1 MAFRMITLGD
11 SVTWGQGLL
20 EDEKFDRL
28 VQEALKPL
36 HPEGVTLERFA
47 HSGAIIGPGSGRTAT
62 GGEVPVSSPTV
73 LEQLAQVP
81 SPGTADLVILN
92 GGLND
97 VGVAKILNPLS
108 VIPSLRHRV
117 EATCHGGMVN
127 LLRKTKDKFTKA
139 SCRIVVTGYY
149 TILSGQSHPLK
160 IPDLLELHGTAVSE
174 FVDEGVFFDLLSD
187 RCEEFFV
194 RSEAALQAAV
204 ADAGD
209 ARIKFVSSGFTGAN
223 AIFVPGTAL
232 LWGLTEDLDPVD
244 PVAGP
249 RRGQCDLTF
258 NKAGDLLRREQCY
271 RASAGH
277 PNVQGAIQYAA
288 RICAGLG
295 I

>member
-11 SVTWGQGLL
+11 SVTWGQGLP

-36 HPEGVTLERFA
+36 HPEGVTLERLA

-62 GGEVPVSSPTV
+62 GGEAPVSSPTV

-81 SPGTADLVILN
+81 SPGTADLVILT
-92 GGLND
+92 GGIND
-97 VGVAKILNPLS
+97 VGIAKILNPLS
-108 VIPSLRHRV
+108 LIPSLRRRV
-117 EATCHGGMVN
+117 EEACHDSMLS
-127 LLRKTKDKFTKA
+127 LLGAARAKFRKPE
-139 SCRIVVTGYY
+139 CRIVVTGYY
-149 TILSGQSHPLK
+149 TILSDKSRPLQ
-160 IPDLLELHGTAVSE
+160 IPDLLALQGMSVSE
-174 FVDEGVFFDLLSD
+174 FVDESVFFDLLSD
-187 RCEEFFV
+187 RCEEFFT
-194 RSEAALQAAV
+194 RSDAALRAAV

-209 ARIKFVSSGFTGAN
+209 ARITFVSSGFTDEN
-223 AIFVPGTAL
+223 AVFVPGTSL
-232 LWGLTEDLDPVD
+232 LWGLTEDLEPED

-249 RRGQCDLTF
+249 RRLQCDLTF
-258 NKAGDLLRREQCY
+258 NQVGDLLRREQCY

-288 RICAGLG
+288 KICAGLG